1 MASEKRPYF
10 PYIDGLRA
18 LAVLSVMLF
27 HLNARWLPGGFS
39 GVDVFFVISGF
50 VVSASV
56 GNLGAVSPWRLLL
69 IFYARRMRRILPA
82 LIVVLLVT
90 GFVSA
95 LFIPSSYLS
104 DKSQKTGLYAFFGL
118 SNFILGSVGNDY
130 FSPTAEFNP
139 YTHTW
144 SLGVEEQF
152 YLAFPFLFWAW
163 LARKHWRHLSVILI
177 AAGLGASLAWGH
189 WLGQTN
195 QTQAFYFI
203 FGRFWELAAGVLLY
217 QCFVLSGFVA
227 TIESARAPATLG
239 IRMGAW
245 LSLLVVIVGFVVS
258 KSDHY
263 PFPGAMLPVV
273 GTVGLLGFLYGRQHA
288 GLISTILESAPARFI
303 GRISYSLYLWH
314 WPVYVV
320 LRWTTGLE
328 APMVMVCAVAL
339 SFALA
344 IASYRFVEE
353 PFRHGLA
360 VAGVPRLVI
369 VALGLCVMF
378 GGTWV
383 SSKMADAQPRFSLS
397 TVTRH
402 GNDWYPYGTDTN
414 PAFPGCHADVA
425 PQDVQGG
432 QLWIYSRKN
441 CDLPQQSPH
450 RVFVIGDSHAMAYS
464 AMFKQFVVQTGVTV
478 YAYNNA
484 GCPFLSLQPWREAGN
499 PVCHQYGDSALK
511 DMLTKLQP
519 GDVVFLPSL
528 RLPRMIDQWAFFG
541 DETARAQLFGEEAVK
556 GREQATQDAIPVL
569 QDIGKRGGKVVLEAP
584 TPIFR
589 MVPYRC
595 SDWFNRSNPI
605 CERGPTI
612 SRGEIDEMR
621 APILKSYSQM
631 EAAVPNVST
640 WDPLPSLCSDKTCSV
655 YDGDRPL
662 FFDGDHISGYGDLKV
677 LPSFA
682 SFVLRLL

>member
-1 MASEKRPYF
+1 MAREKTAYF

-27 HLNARWLPGGFS
+27 HLNAHWLPGGFS
-39 GVDVFFVISGF
+39 GVDIFFVISGF
-50 VVSASV
+50 VVSSSV
-56 GNLGAVSPWRLLL
+56 ANLGSVSPGRLLL
-69 IFYARRMRRILPA
+69 LFYARRIRRILPA

-90 GFVSA
+90 GLVSA
-95 LFIPSSYLS
+95 LVIPSSYLS

-118 SNFILGSVGNDY
+118 SNFILGAGGNDY

-163 LARKHWRHLSVILI
+163 LARKNWRHLSVILI

-217 QCFVLSGFVA
+217 QCFALSGFV
-227 TIESARAPATLG
+227 TTESTHAPATTWTR
-239 IRMGAW
+239 IGAW
-245 LSLLVVIVGFVVS
+245 LSALVVLVGLVIS

-263 PFPGAMLPVV
+263 PFPGAILPVV

-288 GLISTILESAPARFI
+288 GLISTLLESAPARFI

-314 WPVYVV
+314 WPIYVV

-328 APMVMVCAVAL
+328 SPVAIVCAVVL
-339 SFALA
+339 TFAFA
-344 IASYRFVEE
+344 IASYRFIEE
-353 PFRHGLA
+353 PFRHGLSA
-360 VAGVPRLVI
+360 ARIPRLI
-369 VALGLCVMF
+369 VVGLGLCLM
-378 GGTWV
+378 GGGAWV
-383 SSKMADAQPRFSLS
+383 SARMAEAQPRFSLS
-397 TVTRH
+397 TVTRN

-414 PAFPGCHADVA
+414 PSFPGCHTDVA
-425 PQDVQGG
+425 QQDVQGG
-432 QLWIYSRKN
+432 QLWTYSRKN
-441 CDLPQQSPH
+441 CDLPQKSQH
-450 RVFVIGDSHAMAYS
+450 RIFVIGDSHAMAYS
-464 AMFKQFVVQTGVTV
+464 GMFKQFVVQTGVTV

-484 GCPFLSLQPWREAGN
+484 GCPFLSLQPWRESGN

-528 RLPRMIDQWAFFG
+528 RLPRMIDQWAYFG
-541 DETARAQLFGEEAVK
+541 DETARKQLFGDEADK
-556 GREQATQDAIPVL
+556 GRDQAVQEAIPKL
-569 QDIGKRGGKVVLEAP
+569 RDIETRGGKVVLEAP
-584 TPIFR
+584 KPIFR

-595 SDWFNRSNPI
+595 SDWFNRHNPI
-605 CERGPTI
+605 CERGAII
-612 SRGEIDEMR
+612 SRSEIDEMR
-621 APILKSYSQM
+621 TPILKAYSRM
-631 EAAVPNVST
+631 EAAVPGVYT
-640 WDPLPSLCSDKTCSV
+640 WDPLPSLCSDKTCSA
-655 YDGDRPL
+655 YEGRRPL
-662 FFDGDHISGYGDLKV
+662 FFDGDHISGYGNLQV
-677 LPSFA
+677 LPSFE
-682 SFVLRLL
+682 SFMLKLL

>member
-1 MASEKRPYF
+1 MASAKTAYF

-27 HLNARWLPGGFS
+27 HLNAHWLPGGFS
-39 GVDVFFVISGF
+39 GVDIFFVISGF
-50 VVSASV
+50 VVSSSV
-56 GNLGAVSPWRLLL
+56 ANLGSVSIGRFLLL
-69 IFYARRMRRILPA
+69 FYARRMRRILPA

-90 GFVSA
+90 GLVSA

-163 LARKHWRHLSVILI
+163 LARKNWRHLSVILI
-177 AAGLGASLAWGH
+177 AAGLGASLVWGH
-189 WLGQTN
+189 WLGQAN

-217 QCFVLSGFVA
+217 QCFILSGFV
-227 TIESARAPATLG
+227 TDESSRAPATVG
-239 IRMGAW
+239 TKIGAW
-245 LSLLVVIVGFVVS
+245 VSLAIVMVGLVTS

-263 PFPGAMLPVV
+263 PFPGAIIPVV
-273 GTVGLLGFLYGRQHA
+273 GTVGLLGFLYRREHA
-288 GLISTILESAPARFI
+288 GFISTVLESGPARFV

-314 WPVYVV
+314 WPIYVV
-320 LRWTTGLE
+320 LRWTAGLE
-328 APMVMVCAVAL
+328 SVLTIVCAIVL
-339 SFALA
+339 TFALA
-344 IASYRFVEE
+344 MASYRFIEE
-353 PFRHGLA
+353 PFRHGLSA
-360 VAGVPRLVI
+360 TRIPRLVI
-369 VALGLCVMF
+369 VGCGLCLMI
-378 GGTWV
+378 GGAGL
-383 SSKMADAQPRFSLS
+383 SSMMAEAQPKFSLS

-402 GNDWYPYGTDTN
+402 GDDWYPYGTDTN
-414 PAFPGCHADVA
+414 PAFPGCHTDVA

-432 QLWIYSRKN
+432 QLWVYARKN
-441 CDLPQQSPH
+441 CDLPAKSAH
-450 RVFVIGDSHAMAYS
+450 RIFVIGDSHAMAYS
-464 AMFKQFVVQTGVTV
+464 GMFKQFVVQTGVTV

-484 GCPFLSLQPWREAGN
+484 GCPFLSLQPWREDGN

-528 RLPRMIDQWAFFG
+528 RLPRMIDQWAYFG
-541 DETARAQLFGEEAVK
+541 DETARNQLFGDEAVK
-556 GREQATQDAIPVL
+556 GRNRSVEEAIPIL
-569 QDIGKRGGKVVLEAP
+569 QEIERHGGKVVLEAP
-584 TPIFR
+584 KPIFR

-595 SDWFNRSNPI
+595 SDWFNRHNPI
-605 CERGPTI
+605 CERGPLI
-612 SRGEIDEMR
+612 DRSEIDEMR
-621 APILKSYSQM
+621 APILQSYAQM
-631 EAAVPNVST
+631 EAKVPNVYT
-640 WDPLPSLCSDKTCSV
+640 WDPLPTLCSDRTCSA
-655 YDGDRPL
+655 YDGKKPL
-662 FFDGDHISGYGDLKV
+662 FFDGDHISGYGNLRV
-677 LPSFA
+677 LPSFE
-682 SFVLRLL
+682 SLMLKLL